1 MQFQLRA
8 PFSPQGDQPKTIR
21 ELTDWVSSG
30 NKFQTLMGVTGSG
43 KTYILANVIEKI
55 QKPTLVVSHNKTL
68 ASQLYQEFKDFFPE
82 NAVHYFVSYY
92 DYYQPEAYIA
102 PSDTYIEKDAKIND
116 EIDRL
121 RHATTQAILTRKDV
135 LVVASVSCIYN
146 IGSPEEYEKVA
157 LTLHEG
163 QKIKVKEFVRSLV
176 KLQYERS
183 DVALLPGTFRVRGDT
198 IDIFLPAGNEM
209 ITLEFFGD
217 EIERID
223 LRNIRKAA
231 EILDILNA
239 QRSTLNAIK
248 IFPAKH
254 FVTPQ
259 EKLDLALENIR
270 LEMEERVAF
279 FKKQEK
285 YLEAQ
290 RIYERTNFDL
300 EMIRETGSCNG
311 IENYS
316 RHLAFRAPG
325 EPPPTLIDFFCR
337 DFLLVI
343 DESHITIPQF
353 RGMYEGDRSRKQTLV
368 QYGFRLPSAL
378 DNRPLK
384 FPEFEGKI
392 NQVIFSSATPSVYEQ
407 EHSREH
413 VSEAIVR
420 PTGLLDPE
428 VEVRK
433 TKNQL
438 DDIIR
443 EVLARKERN
452 ERALVL
458 TLTKR
463 HAEDLAEYLEEK
475 GLRTLYLH
483 SEIKTLE
490 RPEILYK
497 LRKGEID
504 AIIGINLLREGL
516 DLPEVSLV
524 AILDADK
531 EGFLRNKTSFIQM
544 FGRAARHLNG
554 HVILYTNTL
563 TGSIKQALFETTRRR
578 RIQGMYNKEHGIT
591 PQGIQKE
598 VRAIEIVGK
607 KEIKTILPEGKSI
620 KEIEKAMWE
629 ASKNLQFEKAALL
642 RDRIKEFT
650 KNNEKRGNEY

>member
-1 MQFQLRA
+1 MHFQLQA
-8 PFSPQGDQPKTIR
+8 PFSPKGDQPKAIR
-21 ELTDWVSSG
+21 ELTDWVSRG

-43 KTYILANVIEKI
+43 KTYMLANVIEHT
-55 QKPTLVVSHNKTL
+55 QKPTLVISHNKTL

-92 DYYQPEAYIA
+92 DYYQPEAYLA

-121 RHATTQAILTRKDV
+121 RHAATQALLTRKDV
-135 LVVASVSCIYN
+135 IVVASVSCIYN

-157 LTLHEG
+157 LTLREK
-163 QKIKVKEFVRSLV
+163 QPIKLKELVRSLV
-176 KLQYERS
+176 ALQYERS
-183 DVALLPGTFRVRGDT
+183 DMALLPGTFRVRGDT
-198 IDIFLPAGNEM
+198 IDIFLPAGNEL

-217 EIERID
+217 EIERVF

-231 EILDILNA
+231 ELFDNLNA
-239 QRSTLNAIK
+239 QRSTLNAVK
-248 IFPAKH
+248 VFPAKH

-279 FKKQEK
+279 FKKEEK

-290 RIYERTNFDL
+290 RIRERTTFDL
-300 EMIRETGSCNG
+300 EMIKETGSCNG

-316 RHLAFRAPG
+316 RHLDFRSQGQAA
-325 EPPPTLIDFFCR
+325 PTLIDYFPS
-337 DFLLVI
+337 DFLMVI

-353 RGMYEGDRSRKQTLV
+353 RAMYAGDRARKSSLV

-378 DNRPLK
+378 DNRPLQ

-392 NQVIFSSATPSVYEQ
+392 NQVIFSSATPSLYE
-407 EHSREH
+407 EDHSREH
-413 VSEAIVR
+413 VSEAVVR
-420 PTGLLDPE
+420 PTGLLDPV

-433 TKNQL
+433 TEGQL

-443 EVLARKERN
+443 EILSCKEKN

-458 TLTKR
+458 TITKR

-475 GLRTLYLH
+475 GLQALYLH

-497 LRKGEID
+497 LRKGDID
-504 AIIGINLLREGL
+504 AVIGINLLREGL
-516 DLPEVSLV
+516 DLPEVSLI

-554 HVILYTNTL
+554 RVILYSDRM
-563 TGSIKQALFETTRRR
+563 TGSMKQALFETTRRR
-578 RIQGMYNKEHGIT
+578 RIQEAYNKEHGIT
-591 PQGIQKE
+591 PEGIQKE
-598 VRAIEIVGK
+598 IRAMEIVGK
-607 KEIKTILPEGKSI
+607 KQPKGEILEGTT
-620 KEIEKAMWE
+620 KEDLEKAMWD
-629 ASKNLQFEKAALL
+629 ASRNLQFEKAALL
-642 RDRIKEFT
+642 RDKLRTFLQP
-650 KNNEKRGNEY
+650 